1 MRITRR
7 RVFYTILII
16 AVGMLIAQS
25 ANRIYQK
32 RQEVI
37 TEPKIQS
44 ERMVPIQV
52 TRVQHG
58 DIESYLTVSGVVEP
72 KEIVRVFAKS
82 MGQVKEILIQDG
94 KEVKE
99 DATLMRL
106 DDEQVR
112 LQIAQAKANLDSAQA
127 SLERIKAGAR
137 PQEVSQVEAA
147 VLQAKINMDS
157 ANENYQKMKKLFSEG
172 AISEQQ
178 HDQAKNQFEIAQA
191 QFQSASESYKLIT
204 EGASSQDIKA
214 VEAQVRQAQSALE
227 LAQSQLN
234 NTIIKAPISGSVTG
248 ISVKTGELVS
258 SAIPL
263 LSIIDVSE
271 LYVKTGISEKDIAV
285 VQTGQEAEVFI
296 DAFPQESFGGE
307 IVDKGMLVDP
317 VTKTMDLKIMI
328 KKTPITIPP
337 GVFARA
343 NIIIEHNPNALIIP
357 STALTR
363 KADGLYVFVLEDDE
377 ETVKRRAITT
387 GITQDNKVEVVD
399 GLDGNEIIVILGN
412 ISLEEGDPVRITNR
426 EVLE

>member
-7 RVFYTILII
+7 KIFYTILII
-16 AVGMLIAQS
+16 VAGLLVVQS

-32 RQEVI
+32 KQEVI
-37 TEPKIQS
+37 NEPTIQS

-52 TRVQHG
+52 TRVQRG
-58 DIESYLTVSGVVEP
+58 KIESYLTVSGVVEP

-94 KEVKE
+94 EEVKK

-112 LQIAQAKANLDSAQA
+112 LQVAQARANLDSAQA

-147 VLQAKINMDS
+147 VRQAKINMDS

-191 QFQSASESYKLIT
+191 QYQSASESYKLIT

-234 NTIIKAPISGSVTG
+234 NTIIKAPIGGSVTG

-271 LYVKTGISEKDIAV
+271 LYVKTGISEKDIAT
-285 VQTGQEAEVFI
+285 VQIGQEAEVFI
-296 DAFPQESFGGE
+296 DAFPQENFAGE
-307 IVDKGMLVDP
+307 IAGKGMLVDP
-317 VTKTMDLKIMI
+317 VSKTMDLKIMI
-328 KKTPITIPP
+328 KEPPVTIPP

-343 NIIIEHNPNALIIP
+343 NIIVEYNPNALIIP

-363 KADGLYVFVLEDDE
+363 KADGLSVFVLADDE
-377 ETVKRRAITT
+377 KTVKRRTIAT
-387 GITQDNKVEVVD
+387 GITQGNQVEVVE
-399 GLDGNEIIVILGN
+399 GLADNEIIVILGN
-412 ISLEEGDPVRITNR
+412 ISLEEGDLVRVTNR